1 MDINPKMSYFL
12 KLEIILSTRIG
23 SETLPPFDI
32 VYDLLIQNKGH
43 SGINPQ
49 KSKSMRD
56 KD

>member
-43 SGINPQ
+43 SGISPQ